1 MFGGGGSTPTPPQQS
16 SASDVGRA
24 NYQKNIT
31 AYNQWYDDRYRKKK
45 KKNGTGET
53 LLERELTA
61 LLHARDLI
69 EGALG
74 TALERLADLERRL
87 HALEGHPVPP
97 RSALVPLD
105 A

>member
-31 AYNQWYDDRYRKKK
+31 AYNKWYDDRYRKKK

-53 LLERELTA
+53 LL
-61 LLHARDLI
+61 
-69 EGALG
+69 
-74 TALERLADLERRL
+74 ALEKSGVTTPIVTAI
-87 HALEGHPVPP
+87 GTGV
-97 RSALVPLD
+97 S
-105 A
+105 